1 MKKKRKLINIYLLI
15 ASLFLSFCLVE
26 LYMRVAKI
34 EYPIFQNFD
43 RERGFSLRPN
53 VSGWWRAPVANRRP
67 PQAKKVSWPTWARGG
82 ASSTARPAQKRQA
95 PQTSGA
101 ASSDAGL
108 GSLAPQAAATIR
120 MEKNTEQ
127 KQ

>member
-53 VSGWWRAPVANRRP
+53 VSGWWTREGKAFVKTPIIFKDYDLNFEKASPELGAN
-67 PQAKKVSWPTWARGG
+67 SEM
-82 ASSTARPAQKRQA
+82 
-95 PQTSGA
+95 
-101 ASSDAGL
+101 
-108 GSLAPQAAATIR
+108 IR
-120 MEKNTEQ
+120 MKIETGEIWEN
-127 KQ
+127 